1 MCTLQRELLLLTLI
15 AFPKKKMKKDLLLF
29 LLKIVHCTSVQAS
42 DSGIMYKSKNA
53 LAELRRR
60 PFFAQVFVLCPLLGN
75 LDAKEFGTDIT
86 SALILTPS
94 FITPIFW
101 CLTSTSHKVIHT
113 EQRSNITKV
122 LPAAYLI

>member
-53 LAELRRR
+53 AELRR
-60 PFFAQVFVLCPLLGN
+60 PFLLKFLCFAHYWATWMLKN
-75 LDAKEFGTDIT
+75 L
-86 SALILTPS
+86 ALT
-94 FITPIFW
+94 
-101 CLTSTSHKVIHT
+101 
-113 EQRSNITKV
+113 
-122 LPAAYLI
+122 